1 MSTNLALLAAALV
14 AVLAGP
20 ALARDHV
27 RLLPANAFAST
38 AVRSAPVP
46 AAPAYDRQL
55 DARN

>member
-1 MSTNLALLAAALV
+1 MSTKLALVAAALT
-14 AVLAGP
+14 AVLVGP

-27 RLLPANAFAST
+27 RHLPANAYAST

-46 AAPAYDRQL
+46 FASAYDRQL

>member
-1 MSTNLALLAAALV
+1 MSKRLALVAAALV

-27 RLLPANAFAST
+27 RHLPANAYAST
-38 AVRSAPVP
+38 AVRSAPLP
-46 AAPAYDRQL
+46 SAPAYDRQL

>member
-1 MSTNLALLAAALV
+1 MSTNLALVAAVLV

-27 RLLPANAFAST
+27 RLLPNAYAST